1 MILDDEGLPPSGSVQ
16 CSTVACGRDSACWSE
31 ENTCHV
37 GTFTDGP
44 EVSVTL
50 Q

>member
-1 MILDDEGLPPSGSVQ
+1 MIVDDEGLPPSGSVQ

-31 ENTCHV
+31 ENTYVPCRHV
-37 GTFTDGP
+37 YDGP

-50 Q
+50 